1 MKLHDELESPV
12 LKQLNNI
19 WLDGIFR
26 CKRCATL
33 MKEPSTSS
41 WSTTK
46 VCMNLRW
53 CMFWHKVLQEEHM
66 GGDSKIVPKWL
77 QVGQMYLEKRSI
89 FHNFTVRL
97 HKFFLLGG
105 YYFLDKPLHIYFP
118 KRRWK
123 IFGNVEFLGVAK
135 LCCPDGAE
143 MAEVVPAGLWI
154 ATFGAPRWSSTSC
167 FGQHGIGEGHQ
178 IGIDL
183 DIGIESLNIKVCSW
197 QYDNAAIFCSE
208 GVGRHPE
215 LPPSAPMQ
223 VFKRLNLVGRFG
235 VTTGR
240 SYCGVGG
247 LSVKGTGG
255 T

>member
-105 YYFLDKPLHIYFP
+105 YYFLDKPLHIFP
-118 KRRWK
+118 ETSLENLRKCRV
-123 IFGNVEFLGVAK
+123 FGCRQALLPWRGRNGRGCSCWSLDCHLWCTQMIQHELFWPAWNWWRP
-135 LCCPDGAE
+135 PDWNWSGHRH
-143 MAEVVPAGLWI
+143 WI
-154 ATFGAPRWSSTSC
+154 
-167 FGQHGIGEGHQ
+167 
-178 IGIDL
+178 
-183 DIGIESLNIKVCSW
+183 IE
-197 QYDNAAIFCSE
+197 Y
-208 GVGRHPE
+208 
-215 LPPSAPMQ
+215 
-223 VFKRLNLVGRFG
+223 
-235 VTTGR
+235 
-240 SYCGVGG
+240 
-247 LSVKGTGG
+247 
-255 T
+255 